1 MESNK
6 MKTLISARMAGNILL
21 IALGLLTIFHILVL
35 LNVVSPDIV
44 WGGQA
49 SNTKVSLLTLEIVAL
64 LVTALMAVIIA
75 AKIGYIQAGRFKVAV
90 NIGIWIVVA
99 YLLLNMLGN
108 LASGVSAEGFIF
120 APITLILALF
130 ALRLAIKE

>member
-21 IALGLLTIFHILVL
+21 ISLGLLTIFHILVL

-49 SNTKVSLLTLEIVAL
+49 GNTEVSLLTLEIVAL

-108 LASGVSAEGFIF
+108 LASGVSAENFIF

>member
-1 MESNK
+1 
-6 MKTLISARMAGNILL
+6 MKALINARLAGNILL
-21 IALGLLTIFHILVL
+21 ISLGLLTIFHILVM
-35 LNVVSPDIV
+35 LNVVSPEIV

-49 SNTKVSLLTLEIVAL
+49 GNTEVSLLTLEIVAL

-108 LASGVSAEGFIF
+108 LTSGVSAESFIF

>member
-1 MESNK
+1 
-6 MKTLISARMAGNILL
+6 MKTLISARMAGNTLL
-21 IALGLLTIFHILVL
+21 ISLGLLTIFHILVL
-35 LNVVSPDIV
+35 MKVVSPEIV

-49 SNTKVSLLTLEIVAL
+49 GNTEVSLLTLEIVAL

-108 LASGVSAEGFIF
+108 LASGVSAENFIF

>member
-1 MESNK
+1 
-6 MKTLISARMAGNILL
+6 MKALISARMAGNILL
-21 IALGLLTIFHILVL
+21 ISLGLLTIFHILIL

-49 SNTKVSLLTLEIVAL
+49 GNTEVSLLTLEIIAL

-108 LASGVSAEGFIF
+108 LASGVSAENFIF

>member
-1 MESNK
+1 

-21 IALGLLTIFHILVL
+21 ISLGLLTIFHILVL
-35 LNVVSPDIV
+35 LNVVSPEIV

-49 SNTKVSLLTLEIVAL
+49 GNTKVSLLTLEIVAL
-64 LVTALMAVIIA
+64 LVTALMAIIIA

-108 LASGVSAEGFIF
+108 LASGVSAENFIF

>member
-1 MESNK
+1 MEA
-6 MKTLISARMAGNILL
+6 LISARMAGNILL
-21 IALGLLTIFHILVL
+21 ISLGLLTIFHILVL
-35 LNVVSPDIV
+35 LNIVSPDIV

-49 SNTKVSLLTLEIVAL
+49 GNTEVSLLTLEIVAL

-108 LASGVSAEGFIF
+108 LASGVSAESFIF

>member
-1 MESNK
+1 
-6 MKTLISARMAGNILL
+6 MKALISARMAGNILL
-21 IALGLLTIFHILVL
+21 ISLGILTIFHILVL

-49 SNTKVSLLTLEIVAL
+49 GNTEVSLLTLGIVAL

-108 LASGVSAEGFIF
+108 LASGVSAESFIF

>member
-21 IALGLLTIFHILVL
+21 ISLGILTIFHILVL

-49 SNTKVSLLTLEIVAL
+49 GNTEVSLLILEIVAL

>member
-6 MKTLISARMAGNILL
+6 MKALINARLAGNILL
-21 IALGLLTIFHILVL
+21 ISLGLLTIFHILVM
-35 LNVVSPDIV
+35 LNVVSPEIV

-49 SNTKVSLLTLEIVAL
+49 GNTEVSLLTLEIVAL

-108 LASGVSAEGFIF
+108 LTSGVSAESFIF
-120 APITLILALF
+120 ALITLILALF

>member
-21 IALGLLTIFHILVL
+21 ISLGILTIFHILVL

-44 WGGQA
+44 WSGQA
-49 SNTKVSLLTLEIVAL
+49 GNTEVSLLTLEIIAL

-108 LASGVSAEGFIF
+108 LASGVSAENFIF

>member
-21 IALGLLTIFHILVL
+21 ISLGLLTIFHILVL

-49 SNTKVSLLTLEIVAL
+49 GNTEVSLLTLEIVAL

>member
-6 MKTLISARMAGNILL
+6 MKALISARMAGNILL
-21 IALGLLTIFHILVL
+21 ISLGLLTIFHILIL

-49 SNTKVSLLTLEIVAL
+49 GNTEVSLLTLEIIAL

-108 LASGVSAEGFIF
+108 LASGVSAESFIF

>member
-1 MESNK
+1 

-21 IALGLLTIFHILVL
+21 ISLGLLTIFHILVL

-49 SNTKVSLLTLEIVAL
+49 GNTEVSLLTLEIVAL

-90 NIGIWIVVA
+90 NIGVWIVVA

>member
-6 MKTLISARMAGNILL
+6 MKALINARLAGNILL
-21 IALGLLTIFHILVL
+21 ISLGLLTIFHILVM
-35 LNVVSPDIV
+35 LNVVSPEIV

-49 SNTKVSLLTLEIVAL
+49 GNTEVSLLTLEIVAL

-108 LASGVSAEGFIF
+108 LTSGVSAESFIF

>member
-6 MKTLISARMAGNILL
+6 MKALISARMAGNILL
-21 IALGLLTIFHILVL
+21 ISLGLLTIFHILVML
-35 LNVVSPDIV
+35 TVVSPEIV

-49 SNTKVSLLTLEIVAL
+49 GNTEVSLLTLEIVAL

-75 AKIGYIQAGRFKVAV
+75 AKIGYIQAGRFKAAV
-90 NIGIWIVVA
+90 NIGIWIVFA

-108 LASGVSAEGFIF
+108 LASGVSAENFIF

>member
-1 MESNK
+1 
-6 MKTLISARMAGNILL
+6 MKALISARMAGNILL
-21 IALGLLTIFHILVL
+21 ISLGILTIFHILVL

-49 SNTKVSLLTLEIVAL
+49 SNTEGSLLTLEIVAL

-108 LASGVSAEGFIF
+108 LASGVSAESFIF